1 MIKRI
6 RMLWLALA
14 VVWPSCQALPA
25 AELRLEKVGG
35 TVAVTAPGAA
45 DIAVVPVG
53 EGRWAIVLAMG
64 DPPRVE
70 ILYLR
75 QEDAPI
81 PPSPLVPEPTRL
93 AREWLGLAAP
103 QARSRAAALAQAFRE
118 VAAEIENGKLK
129 DPAAIIQAS
138 TERNRASLGED
149 RNAWLP
155 WFEKLREYMNT
166 LADKGGLKTAADH
179 AVFFRQ
185 IADGLAGEEKP

>member
-1 MIKRI
+1 MTKRI
-6 RMLWLALA
+6 YSLFLALA
-14 VVWPSCQALPA
+14 VLWPSCQLIPA
-25 AELRLEKVGG
+25 SELKLEKSGN
-35 TVAVTAPGAA
+35 AIAITAEGAA
-45 DIAVVPVG
+45 DVDVVALG
-53 EGRWAIVLAMG
+53 DGRWAIVMAMG

-93 AREWLGLAAP
+93 AREWLALAAP

-118 VAAEIENGKLK
+118 IAAEIESGKLK

-138 TERNRASLGED
+138 TERNRAALGED